1 MPDPAKL
8 TADEALAQMAQNV
21 VEYISAERP
30 TVFCDHS
37 RWHAALSSELAALR
51 LRVKEPPYGLSEAHV
66 ADIAFAAG
74 FVSSELP
81 NLGHELR
88 KIIGLVKP

>member
-1 MPDPAKL
+1 MKPDPAKL
-8 TADEALAQMAQNV
+8 TADEALAEMRKPGDWRMSR
-21 VEYISAERP
+21 ESA
-30 TVFCDHS
+30 CS
-37 RWHAALSSELAALR
+37 LAAALSSELAALR

>member
-8 TADEALAQMAQNV
+8 TADEALAEMAQNV

-51 LRVKEPPYGLSEAHV
+51 LRVKELE
-66 ADIAFAAG
+66 D
-74 FVSSELP
+74 ELTARLTATKEGP
-81 NLGHELR
+81 
-88 KIIGLVKP
+88 

>member
-1 MPDPAKL
+1 MSKPAKL

-51 LRVKEPPYGLSEAHV
+51 EQAKMTCECWREEREALRLRVKELE
-66 ADIAFAAG
+66 D
-74 FVSSELP
+74 ELTARLTATKEGP
-81 NLGHELR
+81 
-88 KIIGLVKP
+88 